1 MKHRRAGRMIVW
13 ALVATAACSHDSTG
27 PAAPTCSAALASR
40 LTLAIGQYTS
50 IDPASNDGC
59 VTFPANAST
68 VDSAEYLLVAQS
80 AAATFGESSPFALRA
95 ATLGAAPMAA
105 APSLAQPAAAP
116 SPATRFDG
124 MLRRLGREHAARAA
138 AAASRRL
145 PGTALR
151 PPVAAPPVLGSLR
164 QFTVCANDTSCGA
177 AADFKTVG
185 ARVLAVG
192 AHVAIYVDTLAP
204 AGGLKSADLDTLR
217 QVFDTLLYPL
227 DSANFGAV
235 SDLDANGVVIALM
248 TPVVNSLTTKAACSA
263 SGGAYIAG
271 FFFPADLDPNAPAFQ
286 TNGGEIFYSI
296 VADPN
301 GTVSCAH
308 TAAQVKTGTLGTF
321 AHEFQ
326 HMINYAQHTL
336 IQIQG
341 GTVSE
346 EGWLDEGLSQYAEE
360 LTARR
365 YLQAGDMATWD
376 QLVGNDV
383 FDAYQYLTATGASPL
398 LIEFDQGTQAERG
411 ASWLFTRYLVDQF
424 GAGLPGKLVQ
434 TTLAGSANI
443 AAQTGHSF
451 DTTVTRWALA
461 NWVSDLPGFVTPS
474 ELSYVSNSQD
484 TTSWHFRTRTFASLY
499 QQDSSTFRHRYPLV
513 PTASAGSA
521 VSLSGTLRSGSGV
534 YGRALQAPGA
544 PGFTLFFSGS
554 GAAALPAAVV
564 PRLSVIRIR

>member
-1 MKHRRAGRMIVW
+1 MKHRTAKRIVIW
-13 ALVATAACSHDSTG
+13 ALVATAACSGDSTG
-27 PAAPTCSAALASR
+27 PSAPTWSSALASQ
-40 LTLAIGQYTS
+40 LTLAIGAYAS
-50 IDPASNDGC
+50 IDPASDGGC

-80 AAATFGESSPFALRA
+80 TAGTFGESSPFALRT
-95 ATLGAAPMAA
+95 ATLGAAPML
-105 APSLAQPAAAP
+105 LAQLQQPPVASPTPAR
-116 SPATRFDG
+116 RFDAL
-124 MLRRLGREHAARAA
+124 LRRLGREHAARAA
-138 AAASRRL
+138 AARSGALARA
-145 PGTALR
+145 ALR
-151 PPVAAPPVLGSLR
+151 SPTPAPAPPVLGSLR
-164 QFTVCANDTSCGA
+164 QFTVCANETSCGA
-177 AADFKTVG
+177 AADFKTGG

-204 AGGLKSADLDTLR
+204 AGGLNSADVDTLR

-271 FFFPADLDPNAPAFQ
+271 FFFPADLDPSAPAFQ
-286 TNGGEIFYSI
+286 TNRGEIFYSV

-308 TAAQVKTGTLGTF
+308 TAAQVKTGTPGTF

-326 HMINYAQHTL
+326 HMINFAQHTL
-336 IQIQG
+336 IQG

-365 YLQAGDMATWD
+365 YLQAGDTTTFSRLAINH
-376 QLVGNDV
+376 VY
-383 FDAYQYLTATGASPL
+383 DAYQYLSTTGAAAL

-411 ASWLFTRYLVDQF
+411 ASWLFARYIVDQY
-424 GAGLPGKLVQ
+424 GAGLPAKLVQ
-434 TTLAGSANI
+434 TTLAGSGNL

-461 NWVSDLPGFVTPS
+461 NWVSDLPGFLTPA
-474 ELSYVSNSQD
+474 ELSY
-484 TTSWHFRTRTFASLY
+484 TSWHFRTRTFASLY
-499 QQDSSTFRHRYPLV
+499 QQDSSTFRHPYPLV
-513 PTASAGSA
+513 PTVSAGSA
-521 VSLSGTLRSGSGV
+521 VNLSGTLRSGSGV

-544 PGFTLFFSGS
+544 PAFTLLFSGS
-554 GAAALPAAVV
+554 GTAALPAAVV
-564 PRLSVIRIR
+564 PRLDVIRLR

>member
-1 MKHRRAGRMIVW
+1 
-13 ALVATAACSHDSTG
+13 
-27 PAAPTCSAALASR
+27 
-40 LTLAIGQYTS
+40 
-50 IDPASNDGC
+50 
-59 VTFPANAST
+59 
-68 VDSAEYLLVAQS
+68 
-80 AAATFGESSPFALRA
+80 
-95 ATLGAAPMAA
+95 
-105 APSLAQPAAAP
+105 
-116 SPATRFDG
+116 
-124 MLRRLGREHAARAA
+124 
-138 AAASRRL
+138 
-145 PGTALR
+145 
-151 PPVAAPPVLGSLR
+151 VLGSLR
-164 QFTVCANDTSCGA
+164 QFTVCANATSCGA

-192 AHVAIYVDTLAP
+192 THVAIYVDTLAP
-204 AGGLKSADLDTLR
+204 AGGLTSADLDTLR

-271 FFFPADLDPNAPAFQ
+271 FFFPADLDPSAPAFQ

-301 GTVSCAH
+301 ATISCAH
-308 TAAQVKTGTLGTF
+308 SASAIKTGTPGTF
-321 AHEFQ
+321 VHEFQ

-336 IQIQG
+336 IHTG
-341 GTVSE
+341 STPE
-346 EGWLDEGLSQYAEE
+346 EGWLDEGLSKYAEE

-365 YLQAGDMATWD
+365 YLQAGDMGTWD
-376 QLVGNDV
+376 RLVFNDV
-383 FDAYQYLTATGASPL
+383 DDAYNYLSATGASPL
-398 LIEFDQGTQAERG
+398 LIEFDQGTLAEVG
-411 ASWLFTRYLVDQF
+411 ASWLFTRYLVDQY
-424 GAGLPGKLVQ
+424 GAGLPAKLVQ

-443 AAQTGHSF
+443 AAQTGHNF

-461 NWVSDLPGFVTPS
+461 NWVSDLPGFATPP

-499 QQDSSTFRHRYPLV
+499 QQDSSTYRHPYPLV

-544 PGFTLFFSGS
+544 AAFTLFFSGS
-554 GAAALPAAVV
+554 GSAALPAAVV

>member
-1 MKHRRAGRMIVW
+1 MKHRTAARIASW
-13 ALVATAACSHDSTG
+13 ALVATAACGHDATG
-27 PAAPTCSAALASR
+27 PSAPPCSSALASQ
-40 LTLAIGQYTS
+40 LTLAVGAYAS
-50 IDPASNDGC
+50 IDPASDGAC
-59 VTFPANAST
+59 VTFAANTS

-80 AAATFGESSPFALRA
+80 AAGTFSQSSPFALRA
-95 ATLGAAPMAA
+95 ATLGAAPMGA
-105 APSLAQPAAAP
+105 APLLAQPAARS
-116 SPATRFDG
+116 SPAVRFDG

-138 AAASRRL
+138 AGASRRL
-145 PGTALR
+145 AGTALSR
-151 PPVAAPPVLGSLR
+151 PAAAPPVLGSLR
-164 QFTVCANDTSCGA
+164 QFTVCANETSCGA

-204 AGGLKSADLDTLR
+204 AGGLNSADFDTLR

-271 FFFPADLDPNAPAFQ
+271 FFFPADLDPSAPAFQ

-301 GTVSCAH
+301 ATLSCAH
-308 TAAQVKTGTLGTF
+308 SASAIKTGTLGTF
-321 AHEFQ
+321 VHEFQ

-336 IQIQG
+336 IHTG
-341 GTVSE
+341 STPE
-346 EGWLDEGLSQYAEE
+346 EGWLDEGLSKYAEE

-365 YLQAGDMATWD
+365 YLQVGDMGTWD
-376 QLVGNDV
+376 RLVFNDV
-383 FDAYQYLTATGASPL
+383 DDAYQYLSATGASPL
-398 LIEFDQGTQAERG
+398 LIEFDQGTLAEVG
-411 ASWLFTRYLVDQF
+411 ASWLFTRYLVDQY
-424 GAGLPGKLVQ
+424 GAALPAKLVQ
-434 TTLAGSANI
+434 TTLAGAANV
-443 AAQTGHSF
+443 AARTGHSF
-451 DTTVTRWALA
+451 DTTVTRWALS
-461 NWVSDLPGFVTPS
+461 NWVSDLPGFATPP
-474 ELSYVSNSQD
+474 ELSD
-484 TTSWHFRTRTFASLY
+484 TSWHFRTRTFASLY
-499 QQDSSTFRHRYPLV
+499 QQDSSTYRHPYPLV

-544 PGFTLFFSGS
+544 AAFTLFFSGS
-554 GAAALPAAVV
+554 RTAALPAAVV

>member
-1 MKHRRAGRMIVW
+1 MKHGTAERIVTW
-13 ALVATAACSHDSTG
+13 ALVATAACSGDSTG
-27 PAAPTCSAALASR
+27 PAPTCSSALASQ
-40 LTLAIGQYTS
+40 LTLAIGAYSS
-50 IDPASNDGC
+50 IDPASDGGC
-59 VTFPANAST
+59 VTFPANAS

-80 AAATFGESSPFALRA
+80 AAGTFGQSSPFALRA
-95 ATLGAAPMAA
+95 AMPSPAPMAV
-105 APSLAQPAAAP
+105 APLLAEPTAPP
-116 SPATRFDG
+116 SPAVRFDG

-151 PPVAAPPVLGSLR
+151 PSPPVAAPPALGSLR
-164 QFTVCANDTSCGA
+164 RFTVCANETSCGA

-204 AGGLKSADLDTLR
+204 AGGLNSADVDTLR

-271 FFFPADLDPNAPAFQ
+271 FFFPADLDPSAPAFQ
-286 TNGGEIFYSI
+286 TNSGEIFYSI

-301 GTVSCAH
+301 ATLSCAH
-308 TAAQVKTGTLGTF
+308 SATAIKTGTPGTF
-321 AHEFQ
+321 VHEFQ

-336 IQIQG
+336 IHTG
-341 GTVSE
+341 STPE
-346 EGWLDEGLSQYAEE
+346 EGWLDEGLSKYAEE

-365 YLQAGDMATWD
+365 YLQAGDMGTWNR
-376 QLVGNDV
+376 LVGNDV
-383 FDAYQYLTATGASPL
+383 FDAYQYLRATGASPL
-398 LIEFDQGTQAERG
+398 LIEVDQGTLAEVG
-411 ASWLFTRYLVDQF
+411 ASWLFTRYLVDQY
-424 GAGLPGKLVQ
+424 GAALPGRLVQ
-434 TTLAGSANI
+434 TTLAGAANV
-443 AAQTGHSF
+443 AAQTGHGF
-451 DTTVTRWALA
+451 DTTVTRWALS
-461 NWVSDLPGFVTPS
+461 NWVSDLPGFATPP
-474 ELSYVSNSQD
+474 ELSD
-484 TTSWHFRTRTFASLY
+484 TSWHFRTRTFASLH
-499 QQDSSTFRHRYPLV
+499 QQNPNTFPFAYPLV
-513 PTASAGSA
+513 PTVSAGSA

-544 PGFTLFFSGS
+544 PAFTLLFSGS
-554 GAAALPAAVV
+554 GAGALPAAVV
-564 PRLSVIRIR
+564 PRLTVIRIR